1 MNIKIENLTIENA
14 GNGVNINITKDN
26 VMAQGVLVADFGTV
40 CCEKEL
46 MTNLDCLSWEEI
58 NEIAK
63 HGDAE
68 RTFALGATK
77 KVTLTNGE
85 EMTFRI
91 IGFNHDNTEDCE
103 KAAITWDSTVLMD
116 NEHKMNDEWTNKGGW
131 EKSKMREW
139 LNKDIFDRLPINL
152 RNIIKS
158 VIKTTSEGSRSEKLV
173 NTVDKIFLLSERELF
188 GRNIYSVGKEG
199 NWYDYYR
206 QEDVCWGKKHK
217 NGNTNWAWLRSPSA
231 RHDSDFCVV
240 HSVGD
245 SVDYGAYFERGVSLG
260 FCI

>member
-1 MNIKIENLTIENA
+1 MNIKIENPTIENA
-14 GNGVNINITKDN
+14 DNGVNINITKDN
-26 VMAQGVLVADFGTV
+26 VVTQGVLVADFATV

-46 MTNLDCLSWEEI
+46 MTNLNCLSWEEI

-91 IGFNHDNTEDCE
+91 IGFNHDDTEDCE

-116 NEHKMNDEWTNKGGW
+116 DEHKMNYECLNKGGW
-131 EKSKMREW
+131 EKCKMREW

-152 RNIIKS
+152 RNVIKP
-158 VIKTTSEGSRSEKLV
+158 VIKTTSESSCSEKLV

-188 GRNIYSVGKEG
+188 GRNTYSVGKEG

-217 NGNTNWAWLRSPSA
+217 NGNANWAWLRSPLVSNG
-231 RHDSDFCVV
+231 SSFC
-240 HSVGD
+240 SVGSRGD
-245 SVDYGAYFERGVSLG
+245 CSYFTARNDNGVSLG